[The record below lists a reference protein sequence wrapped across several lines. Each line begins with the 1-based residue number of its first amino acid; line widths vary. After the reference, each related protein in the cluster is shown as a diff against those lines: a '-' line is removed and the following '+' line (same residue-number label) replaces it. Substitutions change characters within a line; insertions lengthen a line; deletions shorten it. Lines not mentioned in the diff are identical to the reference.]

1 MLLTPT
7 SDKAFSRGLLDVFIR
22 AGLTAALVIFCFE
35 IFRPFFDLVVWSL
48 ILATTIYP
56 LQVGLRRR
64 LGDRH
69 GRAAALIVVLALGVV
84 MAPTYLLGNAVVNS
98 VENAVT
104 AVRNG
109 DLYVPPPAEAVAAWP
124 LVGKRV
130 YELWMN
136 AATDLTGLLQRFS
149 PQIRGFSLVVLGKLA
164 GLGMSVL
171 VFVAALIVAGVVMAH
186 GEEGKKSALKIA
198 SRIFGPDRGARITGL
213 CTTTIRAV
221 ALGVVG
227 IAFIQMMLIGAGF
240 IVMGIPAAGLLTL
253 AVLLLGIMQL
263 PATIVTL
270 PVIGFVLYTQGASVA
285 SIVFAI
291 YVFVAGLVDNVLKP
305 LLLGRGVDVPM
316 PVVLIGALGGMI
328 SGGVIGLFIGPVA
341 LAVGYRLFWLWVEDP
356 AGEAANARGQRQP
369 SVRAEG
375 R

>member
-1 MLLTPT
+1 M
-7 SDKAFSRGLLDVFIR
+7 
-22 AGLTAALVIFCFE
+22 
-35 IFRPFFDLVVWSL
+35 
-48 ILATTIYP
+48 
-56 LQVGLRRR
+56 
-64 LGDRH
+64 H
-69 GRAAALIVVLALGVV
+69 
-84 MAPTYLLGNAVVNS
+84 
-98 VENAVT
+98 
-104 AVRNG
+104 
-109 DLYVPPPAEAVAAWP
+109 
-124 LVGKRV
+124 
-130 YELWMN
+130 

-149 PQIRGFSLVVLGKLA
+149 PQIRGFSLAFLSKLA
-164 GLGMSVL
+164 GLGMSML

-186 GEEGKKSALKIA
+186 GEEGKASALKIA
-198 SRIFGPDRGARITGL
+198 SRIFGPDRGPRITGL

-227 IAFIQMMLIGAGF
+227 IAFIQMLLIGAGF

-253 AVLLLGIMQL
+253 AILLLGIMQL

-270 PVIGFVLYTQGASVA
+270 PVIGFVFYMQGASVA

-356 AGEAANARGQRQP
+356 QGDAADVQGNRLQG
-369 SVRAEG
+369 VRAEN